1 MPKEVGRCAGKSSR
15 SRRSASSTVQ
25 VCETRARRRDG
36 PSRYDEPS
44 RSARVRARRRARWA
58 NSSSTKSWVRGPDAH
73 AYGPPDV
80 QVPRRPVEL
89 GMVATHPPRCTSR
102 HTPGARACA
111 LRWGRPSFFPP
122 PKRWLSPLPTDMTPR
137 ARVDDATARLPARS
151 LKESCGARVRTRG
164 FSVGRRKPL
173 QKLDVGVVYGLFAM
187 APGVPK
193 YCARSRVM

>member
-1 MPKEVGRCAGKSSR
+1 MLERKRRAAERGQRHARGSQSSMRWDVRPDARAIKPACTSVPRSLCSHLVVDQELGSWARRSSLWPTRRSGTSTAGRARDGRDPPAAMHLATYPRCA
-15 SRRSASSTVQ
+15 
-25 VCETRARRRDG
+25 C
-36 PSRYDEPS
+36 
-44 RSARVRARRRARWA
+44 VRA
-58 NSSSTKSWVRGPDAH
+58 SV
-73 AYGPPDV
+73 
-80 QVPRRPVEL
+80 
-89 GMVATHPPRCTSR
+89 
-102 HTPGARACA
+102 GA
-111 LRWGRPSFFPP
+111 SFLLPP